1 MKVFNKIKVSYLIVG
16 HTHEDPDQSFSHI
29 GRYFR
34 KVVQT
39 ILSVPAF
46 IAAIM
51 TCFKTPASI
60 PKCVENISFCY
71 DTTSLRKILD
81 KDFAC
86 LTYQNKLLTSATTL
100 LFRETKKVVLACNT
114 STNVIL
120 MPFCLVNLMSEVPIS
135 LQPTAIVQS
144 YNAHQKKMSSQ
155 RKNSGI
161 TLSGMSPTTLYSF
174 QHSKYLVLKKTQL
187 ILSQKRGLR
196 LWSTMVTGQSR

>member
-1 MKVFNKIKVSYLIVG
+1 
-16 HTHEDPDQSFSHI
+16 
-29 GRYFR
+29 
-34 KVVQT
+34 
-39 ILSVPAF
+39 
-46 IAAIM
+46 M
-51 TCFKTPASI
+51 TCFNTPTSI

-81 KDFAC
+81 KDFAR
-86 LTYQNKLLTSATTL
+86 LTYQKKLLTSAMTL

-114 STNVIL
+114 STNIIL
-120 MPFCLVNLMSEVPIS
+120 MPFCLVNLMSEVPIT
-135 LQPTAIVQS
+135 LQPMALVQS
-144 YNAHQKKMSSQ
+144 YNAHQRKMSSQ

-174 QHSKYLVLKKTQL
+174 QHSKYLVLKKNQL